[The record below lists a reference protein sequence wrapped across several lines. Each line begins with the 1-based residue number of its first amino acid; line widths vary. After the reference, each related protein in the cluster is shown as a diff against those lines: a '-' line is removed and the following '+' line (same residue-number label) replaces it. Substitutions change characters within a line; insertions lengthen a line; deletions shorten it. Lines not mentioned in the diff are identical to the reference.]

1 MILNN
6 DEWLFEDLNQ
16 EKTLKEEQTTNERF
30 IQEIAL
36 AILEYCKNKDFDIC
50 ETT

>member
-6 DEWLFEDLNQ
+6 DERLFEDLNQ
-16 EKTLKEEQTTNERF
+16 KEILNQEQSINEKF

-36 AILEYCKNKDFDIC
+36 AILEYCKNNDFDIC
-50 ETT
+50 GTT